1 MYLHL
6 NLNYANLNQL
16 KCHFGV
22 QSLYMS
28 YGNSVIYH
36 MGSVINNSDH
46 VFNALSTENSRKK
59 VFNLQH
65 YFRSWYWL
73 CLWCYF

>member
-16 KCHFGV
+16 KCHFGD
-22 QSLYMS
+22 QSLYIS
-28 YGNSVIYH
+28 HGIRVIYH
-36 MGSVINNSDH
+36 MDGVVNKSVR
-46 VFNALSTENSRKK
+46 VCNALSIENSRKE

-73 CLWCYF
+73 YL